1 MLGSRDHSSTQ
12 KLGVARLLAKTLSA
26 TLPKAATVPM
36 KIDTR
41 PRFRIFLALLV
52 CTALALCA
60 LRGEALAKEDLS
72 DFREAPIEQLVA
84 PSALPLLFL
93 VRVPV
98 VVDTSSS
105 RFATVS
111 ERDAVRTIEETVL
124 LPGHGASDLSPPNQK
139 TSA

>member
-1 MLGSRDHSSTQ
+1 MALVVSQTRVGYPASTVCMTVYTRSR
-12 KLGVARLLAKTLSA
+12 
-26 TLPKAATVPM
+26 
-36 KIDTR
+36 
-41 PRFRIFLALLV
+41 FCIFLALLL

-111 ERDAVRTIEETVL
+111 RRNVVRSIEETIL
-124 LPGHGASDLSPPNQK
+124 MPGHGASDLSPPLLS
-139 TSA
+139 TLA

>member
-1 MLGSRDHSSTQ
+1 M
-12 KLGVARLLAKTLSA
+12 
-26 TLPKAATVPM
+26 
-36 KIDTR
+36 
-41 PRFRIFLALLV
+41 FLALLV

-84 PSALPLLFL
+84 SSALPLLFL

-98 VVDTSSS
+98 VVETSSS
-105 RFATVS
+105 RFATIS